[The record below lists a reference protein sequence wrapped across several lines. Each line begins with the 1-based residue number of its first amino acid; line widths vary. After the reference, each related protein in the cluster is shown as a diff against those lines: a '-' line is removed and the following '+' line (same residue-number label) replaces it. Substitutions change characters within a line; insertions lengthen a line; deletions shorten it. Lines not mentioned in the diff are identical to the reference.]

1 MQEESGKMTAQE
13 YLGQVEQKIIAV
25 KNINS
30 GINNLREI
38 LISIGGADSGE
49 RVQTSRN
56 NDKFGSIFARID
68 EKERIM
74 NEKSQELI
82 EFTAKVEN
90 QICSM
95 ENPQYMMLLHKKYV
109 LLEPLKQIATEM
121 NFTYRYVLKM
131 HKDCYIYM
139 SDYCFLTGL
148 CLPSDTRMSLVD
160 VNFVADRVIEILEV

>member
-25 KNINS
+25 KNMNS
-30 GINNLREI
+30 DINNLREV
-38 LISIGGADSGE
+38 LVSIGGMDSGE

-74 NEKSQELI
+74 DEKSKELI

-90 QICSM
+90 EICSM
-95 ENPQYMMLLHKKYV
+95 ENPQYMTLLHKKYV
-109 LLEPLKQIATEM
+109 LLEPLKQIASEM
-121 NFTYRYVLKM
+121 NFTYRYVAKM
-131 HKDCYIYM
+131 HGYALQEFEKQFLM
-139 SDYCFLTGL
+139 SESSC
-148 CLPSDTRMSLVD
+148 
-160 VNFVADRVIEILEV
+160 

>member
-25 KNINS
+25 KNMNS
-30 GINNLREI
+30 GINNLREV
-38 LISIGGADSGE
+38 LVSIGGMDSGE

-74 NEKSQELI
+74 DEKSKELI

-90 QICSM
+90 EICSM
-95 ENPQYMMLLHKKYV
+95 ENPQYMTLLHSGIRGRSERKKQRSWKNHWRSMV
-109 LLEPLKQIATEM
+109 IS
-121 NFTYRYVLKM
+121 
-131 HKDCYIYM
+131 DC
-139 SDYCFLTGL
+139 SSLT
-148 CLPSDTRMSLVD
+148 SM
-160 VNFVADRVIEILEV
+160 IM

>member
-95 ENPQYMMLLHKKYV
+95 ENPQYMLLLHKKYV

-121 NFTYRYVLKM
+121 NFTYRYVLKRVRPQ
-131 HKDCYIYM
+131 
-139 SDYCFLTGL
+139 FLKVHL
-148 CLPSDTRMSLVD
+148 KVSIVH
-160 VNFVADRVIEILEV
+160 LEVSIVHLRFTLPMV

>member
-13 YLGQVEQKIIAV
+13 YLGQVEQKIIVV

-95 ENPQYMMLLHKKYV
+95 ENPQYMLLLHKKYV

-131 HKDCYIYM
+131 HGCALNEGRSHRQGRQDRRGQ
-139 SDYCFLTGL
+139 FL
-148 CLPSDTRMSLVD
+148 LPQQ
-160 VNFVADRVIEILEV
+160 AC

>member
-1 MQEESGKMTAQE
+1 
-13 YLGQVEQKIIAV
+13 
-25 KNINS
+25 
-30 GINNLREI
+30 
-38 LISIGGADSGE
+38 
-49 RVQTSRN
+49 
-56 NDKFGSIFARID
+56 
-68 EKERIM
+68 M

-131 HKDCYIYM
+131 HSCALDEFERQ
-139 SDYCFLTGL
+139 FL
-148 CLPSDTRMSLVD
+148 LPQQ
-160 VNFVADRVIEILEV
+160 AC